1 MADAAAAAAATAAD
15 AVLLRKFSD
24 FLDGPGFGAGPIMP
38 IIEGMLERDEKR
50 LIVNIDEL
58 RAVDPALARA
68 LLTTPVTH
76 LPVLEKAF
84 RELAKSVRPSLGD
97 PASARALSAHAVGLS
112 GAFGGR
118 RVSPGPSRA
127 PRRLGGLVKS
137 VHYCPATKATHEK
150 VYRDN
155 AALTSMMAFSGA
167 AGVPGSAYPRVDG
180 DGNPLETEYGA
191 CWYRD
196 SQRLT
201 IQEMPETAPAGQ
213 LPRSV
218 DVLVEADLV
227 DRAKPG
233 DRIDVVGVYR
243 AVSGAQAASGTGVF
257 KTLVVAVAITQRSAG
272 GAGRTAASASAG
284 ASDPFAASDVAL
296 ALTAG
301 DVRNVRKVAAMTG
314 SFSLLARSIAPSICG
329 ADYIK
334 RALLLLLVGG
344 AERNL
349 ANGTH
354 LRGDINVL
362 LVGDPST
369 AKSQLLRFI
378 LHTAPLALSTT
389 GRGSSGVGLTAAV
402 TSDPDTG
409 ERALEAG
416 AMVLADRGVVC
427 IDEFDKMN
435 DEDRVAIHE
444 VMEQQT
450 VTIAKAGIHASLNA
464 RCSVVAAAN
473 PLYGSY
479 DRRRKPHDNIAL
491 PDSLLS
497 RFDLLFI
504 VLDAADAGRD
514 AVIAD
519 HVLRA
524 HRYRAPVAMDGD
536 DGGAGAGGPLG
547 GDDEDDDGTSPVW
560 ERSAQAVY
568 AASAA
573 AALAAVDA
581 AAPDKEDGGTGGN
594 TRAAA
599 SRRAATAA
607 AAAAA
612 AANSTAGKVLSLDFV
627 KKYVHYA
634 KSRHATPT
642 LTPAAASAIAG
653 VYRDLRSDSESIKT
667 LPITPRVLETLIRL
681 ATAHAKLR
689 LAPAVEAVDAAAG
702 AEVPRYALFNQ
713 AAPHKGD
720 RAFRAAMRARRAAA
734 RRAQG
739 GGGSAEDDDDS
750 TDSDDDG
757 DGAGAASALI
767 AGSAS
772 AAAAGTG
779 GDGAPT
785 AASVG
790 ASALPGG
797 TQTSARSTRKRSRA
811 AVAAALADAD
821 DEEEGVDTDG
831 EVPGGTAPS
840 VGGSVPLS
848 SAEAGMEVDAAADV
862 GGGSPAGSVAKR
874 AKVTPAGAAVPSP
887 TVAVTV
893 GPAVIDRV
901 LAAINAVSTR
911 LREESFPLDALL
923 GWLAEEEDVP
933 GDADALSAA
942 QVEAA
947 LRAIDERGHILYHEK
962 NIFRV

>member
-1 MADAAAAAAATAAD
+1 MALSAESLTPGHPWCPPRVAIRPTRHTSLPPPPLPLPPHGAT
-15 AVLLRKFSD
+15 
-24 FLDGPGFGAGPIMP
+24 
-38 IIEGMLERDEKR
+38 EKR

-58 RAVDPALARA
+58 RAVDAALARA
-68 LLTTPVTH
+68 LLTSPVTH

-97 PASARALSAHAVGLS
+97 PASARALSAHAVGLA

-118 RVSPGPSRA
+118 RVSPRGLRA
-127 PRRLGGLVKS
+127 HLVGSVVCVEGIVTRCSGVRPKLVKS

-201 IQEMPETAPAGQ
+201 IQEMPEAAPAGQ

-233 DRIDVVGVYR
+233 DRVDIVGVYR

-257 KTLVVAVAITQRSAG
+257 KTLVVAVAVTQRSAG
-272 GAGRTAASASAG
+272 GRGAGGGGSGGASATAASGSAG
-284 ASDPFAASDVAL
+284 AADSTSASDVAL
-296 ALTAG
+296 TLTAG
-301 DVRNVRKVAAMTG
+301 DVRNVRKVAAMAG
-314 SFSLLARSIAPSICG
+314 SFGLLARSIAPSICG

-334 RALLLLLVGG
+334 RALLLLLAGG

-473 PLYGSY
+473 PVYGSY
-479 DRRRKPHDNIAL
+479 DRRRKPHENIAL

-536 DGGAGAGGPLG
+536 
-547 GDDEDDDGTSPVW
+547 E
-560 ERSAQAVY
+560 
-568 AASAA
+568 
-573 AALAAVDA
+573 
-581 AAPDKEDGGTGGN
+581 
-594 TRAAA
+594 
-599 SRRAATAA
+599 
-607 AAAAA
+607 
-612 AANSTAGKVLSLDFV
+612 
-627 KKYVHYA
+627 
-634 KSRHATPT
+634 
-642 LTPAAASAIAG
+642 
-653 VYRDLRSDSESIKT
+653 
-667 LPITPRVLETLIRL
+667 
-681 ATAHAKLR
+681 
-689 LAPAVEAVDAAAG
+689 
-702 AEVPRYALFNQ
+702 
-713 AAPHKGD
+713 
-720 RAFRAAMRARRAAA
+720 
-734 RRAQG
+734 G
-739 GGGSAEDDDDS
+739 GGG
-750 TDSDDDG
+750 
-757 DGAGAASALI
+757 
-767 AGSAS
+767 
-772 AAAAGTG
+772 G
-779 GDGAPT
+779 G
-785 AASVG
+785 
-790 ASALPGG
+790 
-797 TQTSARSTRKRSRA
+797 R
-811 AVAAALADAD
+811 
-821 DEEEGVDTDG
+821 
-831 EVPGGTAPS
+831 
-840 VGGSVPLS
+840 
-848 SAEAGMEVDAAADV
+848 V
-862 GGGSPAGSVAKR
+862 GGGGGYGR
-874 AKVTPAGAAVPSP
+874 
-887 TVAVTV
+887 
-893 GPAVIDRV
+893 R
-901 LAAINAVSTR
+901 R
-911 LREESFPLDALL
+911 
-923 GWLAEEEDVP
+923 
-933 GDADALSAA
+933 
-942 QVEAA
+942 
-947 LRAIDERGHILYHEK
+947 
-962 NIFRV
+962 

>member
-118 RVSPGPSRA
+118 R
-127 PRRLGGLVKS
+127 LVKS

-536 DGGAGAGGPLG
+536 DGGGGGGGGRSGGGGGPLG

-702 AEVPRYALFNQ
+702 AEVLRYALFNQ

-739 GGGSAEDDDDS
+739 GGAH
-750 TDSDDDG
+750 DDDG

>member
-1 MADAAAAAAATAAD
+1 MADTAAAAAATAAD
-15 AVLLRKFSD
+15 AVLLRKYSD
-24 FLDGPGFGAGPIMP
+24 FLDGPAFGAGPIVP
-38 IIEGMLERDEKR
+38 TIEGMLERDEKR

-58 RAVDPALARA
+58 RAVDAALARS
-68 LLTTPVTH
+68 LLATPVAH
-76 LPVLEKAF
+76 VPALEKAF

-97 PASARALSAHAVGLS
+97 PASARALGALSVGLS
-112 GAFGGR
+112 GAFGAR
-118 RVSPGPSRA
+118 RVSPRGLKAHLVGSVVCVEGIVTRCSGVRPK
-127 PRRLGGLVKS
+127 LVKS
-137 VHYCPATKATHEK
+137 VHYCPATGAVHEK
-150 VYRDN
+150 VYRDA
-155 AALTSMMAFSGA
+155 AALTSMAAYAGA

-180 DGNPLETEYGA
+180 DGNALETEFGA

-201 IQEMPETAPAGQ
+201 VQEMPERAPPGQ

-218 DVLVEADLV
+218 DVL
-227 DRAKPG
+227 
-233 DRIDVVGVYR
+233 
-243 AVSGAQAASGTGVF
+243 
-257 KTLVVAVAITQRSAG
+257 TLVVANAIAQRAGDGRGGGGGGGG
-272 GAGRTAASASAG
+272 GASAAAASASAG
-284 ASDPFAASDVAL
+284 AADPTAASEVAL
-296 ALTAG
+296 PLTAA
-301 DVRNVRKVAAMTG
+301 DVRNVRKVAAMPG
-314 SFSLLARSIAPSICG
+314 AVALLARSIAPSICG
-329 ADYIK
+329 AEYIK

-473 PLYGSY
+473 PVYGSY
-479 DRRRKPHDNIAL
+479 DRRRKPHENIAL

-524 HRYRAPVAMDGD
+524 HRYRRPAAEAE
-536 DGGAGAGGPLG
+536 DGGEGGGGGRARPGGGGPAARLP
-547 GDDEDDDGTSPVW
+547 GDEEEDGADGTSPVW

-573 AALAAVDA
+573 AALAAADA
-581 AAPDKEDGGTGGN
+581 AAAPAT
-594 TRAAA
+594 AAA
-599 SRRAATAA
+599 DGRRTSARGAAAAAAARRGATAA

-612 AANSTAGKVLSLDFV
+612 AATAGTAGRVLSLDFV
-627 KKYVHYA
+627 KKFVHYA
-634 KSRHATPT
+634 KARHAPPA

-653 VYRDLRSDSESIKT
+653 TYRDLRADGESIKT

-689 LAPAVEAVDAAAG
+689 LAPAVEPSDAVAG
-702 AEVPRYALFNQ
+702 AELLRYALFNQ
-713 AAPHKGD
+713 AEPHKGD
-720 RAFRAAMRARRAAA
+720 RAFKAAQRARRAAA
-734 RRAQG
+734 RRG
-739 GGGSAEDDDDS
+739 GGG
-750 TDSDDDG
+750 
-757 DGAGAASALI
+757 
-767 AGSAS
+767 
-772 AAAAGTG
+772 
-779 GDGAPT
+779 
-785 AASVG
+785 
-790 ASALPGG
+790 
-797 TQTSARSTRKRSRA
+797 
-811 AVAAALADAD
+811 
-821 DEEEGVDTDG
+821 
-831 EVPGGTAPS
+831 
-840 VGGSVPLS
+840 
-848 SAEAGMEVDAAADV
+848 
-862 GGGSPAGSVAKR
+862 GGGGGGR
-874 AKVTPAGAAVPSP
+874 
-887 TVAVTV
+887 
-893 GPAVIDRV
+893 
-901 LAAINAVSTR
+901 
-911 LREESFPLDALL
+911 
-923 GWLAEEEDVP
+923 
-933 GDADALSAA
+933 
-942 QVEAA
+942 
-947 LRAIDERGHILYHEK
+947 
-962 NIFRV
+962 